1 MSLDLVAIVEA
12 PLRLL
17 LFFALLLVCRGLPAL
32 LVYRWALAWR
42 ERAQIGLVSATALPT
57 LVALTEIGLRN
68 GTMLRENATS
78 LVGAGVLTVLLLPG
92 LAVALHRPQGT
103 ASLESSRD
111 VGGPHSVPTE

>member
-32 LVYRWALAWR
+32 LVYRGALAWR
-42 ERAQIGLVSATALPT
+42 QRAQTALVSATALPT

-68 GTMLRENATS
+68 GTMLRENAAS

-103 ASLESSRD
+103 ASLDSSRD